1 MKPINES
8 KTRGDL
14 THQASSVCR
23 RHHRRLDLEPLLSHR
38 PATPPTPTSNRTEK
52 TVGVG
57 SIYYL
62 MRRDVRQGAA
72 QLRRNAKTIKS
83 WIEEAEAGAK
93 KNGGGAGEAGKP
105 LPGADAAPPKQV
117 PPSPSSSSSAPSKAE

>member
-23 RHHRRLDLEPLLSHR
+23 RHHRRLDLEPLLSHL

-93 KNGGGAGEAGKP
+93 KNASFRSRAMSRLRRVTGGWRSIS
-105 LPGADAAPPKQV
+105 LH
-117 PPSPSSSSSAPSKAE
+117 